1 MVLHQ
6 SLPSSAEA
14 YARDQRLE
22 IQAALAAVQ
31 RQWRRMGP
39 EFDASYAQIEGN
51 LLAIT
56 DLAQSRVAAG
66 AQLYIPAVL
75 AETGQKAAVAPR
87 FDVLADSLV
96 GTAGDGMP
104 TDSLLYG
111 AVTHAKSAVGA
122 GSTMTEALS
131 SSSAWLSMAVG
142 TLLSDTGRASEKLAT
157 MARPVTGFVRML
169 NPPSCGR
176 CVELAGK
183 RTFAQV
189 AFRRHPGCDC
199 KNIPASESVAGDL
212 TVDPRAYFDSLDPAG
227 QARMMGS
234 QANAAAVRD
243 NGADINQII
252 NAYRKGGGVSS
263 AQVYGKTVKYTTE
276 GTTRR
281 GLAYSQMR
289 TAGYAQAQA
298 DVRAKGARY
307 FATRAPRLM
316 PESIAQIATSKADQE
331 RLLRLYGWIGP
342 NAPRVLAATPRV
354 LAARVVAAAT
364 AAEPGLTARMT
375 ALASQVG
382 GSLAGLEYR
391 LKTVKS
397 LTKKITDD
405 ALADGKTAQQVA
417 DHVFDV
423 NRYTI
428 LLKPDQYARS
438 TQAAIDQL
446 RADGNAITVK
456 NYWRVPLTTNPY
468 QGINV
473 QITKQGGQRL
483 ELQFHTEVSL
493 HVKEHEMH
501 GIYDLKKA
509 EKDPVK
515 LAEYKRQSIAAA
527 EKIPVPRGVA
537 AVS

>member
-22 IQAALAAVQ
+22 IQAAVAATL

-56 DLAQSRVAAG
+56 DLAQARVAAG

-122 GSTMTEALS
+122 GATVTEALS
-131 SSSAWLSMAVG
+131 SSSAWISTAVG
-142 TLLSDTGRASEKLAT
+142 TLLSDTGRASEQLAT
-157 MARPVTGFVRML
+157 AARPVTGWVRML

-183 RTFAQV
+183 R
-189 AFRRHPGCDC
+189 FRHNQGFQRHPGCDC
-199 KNIPASESVAGDL
+199 RHVPASESVAGDL

-227 QARMMGS
+227 QARLMGS
-234 QANAAAVRD
+234 EANAAAVRD
-243 NGADINQII
+243 NGADISQII
-252 NAYRKGGGVSS
+252 NAYRHKGDVTT
-263 AQVYGKTVKYTTE
+263 AQVYSRTVKYTTE

-316 PESIAQIATSKADQE
+316 PGSIAQIATGKADQE
-331 RLLRLYGWIGP
+331 RLLRLYGW
-342 NAPRVLAATPRV
+342 VL
-354 LAARVVAAAT
+354 
-364 AAEPGLTARMT
+364 
-375 ALASQVG
+375 
-382 GSLAGLEYR
+382 
-391 LKTVKS
+391 
-397 LTKKITDD
+397 
-405 ALADGKTAQQVA
+405 
-417 DHVFDV
+417 
-423 NRYTI
+423 
-428 LLKPDQYARS
+428 
-438 TQAAIDQL
+438 
-446 RADGNAITVK
+446 
-456 NYWRVPLTTNPY
+456 
-468 QGINV
+468 
-473 QITKQGGQRL
+473 
-483 ELQFHTEVSL
+483 
-493 HVKEHEMH
+493 
-501 GIYDLKKA
+501 
-509 EKDPVK
+509 
-515 LAEYKRQSIAAA
+515 
-527 EKIPVPRGVA
+527 
-537 AVS
+537 